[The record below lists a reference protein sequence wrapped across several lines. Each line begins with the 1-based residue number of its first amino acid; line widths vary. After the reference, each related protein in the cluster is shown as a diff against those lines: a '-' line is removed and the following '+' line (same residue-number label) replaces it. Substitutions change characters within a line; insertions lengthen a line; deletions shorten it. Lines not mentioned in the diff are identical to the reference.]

1 MFEPR
6 IQEQGEKDRLAWQAQ
21 QERSRMQNAA
31 QQTGGKRAAIEGGKE
46 TPTFKRRKGP
56 EGSQVE
62 VLTLEDSEE
71 ESENIVGVNISSK
84 KTASSNRGS
93 QSQAAAGQK
102 SRLNSLPSVSNSTQ
116 TQTPAA
122 LARLK
127 SLPITVVGE
136 VALSG
141 TDSEDDVQVNF

>member
-6 IQEQGEKDRLAWQAQ
+6 IQEQGEKDKVAWLAQQARMQAQ
-21 QERSRMQNAA
+21 K
-31 QQTGGKRAAIEGGKE
+31 TGGKRAAGEGVRE
-46 TPTFKRRKGP
+46 TPTAKRKKEV
-56 EGSQVE
+56 EGNQVE
-62 VLTLEDSEE
+62 VLMLEDSEE
-71 ESENIVGVNISSK
+71 EREDAVGVNSSE
-84 KTASSNRGS
+84 
-93 QSQAAAGQK
+93 QSQAGHQTI
-102 SRLNSLPSVSNSTQ
+102 LPLINSTQ

-141 TDSEDDVQVNF
+141 TDSDEDDIQVRILQQHGP

>member
-1 MFEPR
+1 M
-6 IQEQGEKDRLAWQAQ
+6 QAQ
-21 QERSRMQNAA
+21 K
-31 QQTGGKRAAIEGGKE
+31 TGSKRAAGEGRE
-46 TPTFKRRKGP
+46 TPTFKRRKGV

-71 ESENIVGVNISSK
+71 EREDAIGDNL
-84 KTASSNRGS
+84 S
-93 QSQAAAGQK
+93 QSKAGNQA
-102 SRLNSLPSVSNSTQ
+102 RLDSLPSINSTQ

-141 TDSEDDVQVNF
+141 TDSEDDVQVN

>member
-6 IQEQGEKDRLAWQAQ
+6 IQEQGEKDRLAWLAQQARMQAQ
-21 QERSRMQNAA
+21 K
-31 QQTGGKRAAIEGGKE
+31 TGGKRAAGEGVRE
-46 TPTFKRRKGP
+46 TPTAKRKKEG

-71 ESENIVGVNISSK
+71 EREDAVGVNS
-84 KTASSNRGS
+84 
-93 QSQAAAGQK
+93 SQAGHQTI
-102 SRLNSLPSVSNSTQ
+102 LPLINSTQ

-141 TDSEDDVQVNF
+141 TDSDEDDIQVNSRI

>member
-1 MFEPR
+1 M
-6 IQEQGEKDRLAWQAQ
+6 QQAQ
-21 QERSRMQNAA
+21 K
-31 QQTGGKRAAIEGGKE
+31 TGSKRAAGEVRE
-46 TPTFKRRKGP
+46 LPTVKRRKGA

-71 ESENIVGVNISSK
+71 EREDAVGVNS
-84 KTASSNRGS
+84 
-93 QSQAAAGQK
+93 SQAQT
-102 SRLNSLPSVSNSTQ
+102 RLNSLPSINSTQ

-141 TDSEDDVQVNF
+141 TDSEDDVQVNFTGI

>member
-1 MFEPR
+1 M
-6 IQEQGEKDRLAWQAQ
+6 QAQ
-21 QERSRMQNAA
+21 K
-31 QQTGGKRAAIEGGKE
+31 TGSKRAADEGRE
-46 TPTFKRRKGP
+46 TPTVKRRKGE

-71 ESENIVGVNISSK
+71 ESDSIPKRNLSTN
-84 KTASSNRGS
+84 
-93 QSQAAAGQK
+93 QSQAGHQT
-102 SRLNSLPSVSNSTQ
+102 RLNSLPFINSTQ

-141 TDSEDDVQVNF
+141 TDSEDDVQVNSREI

>member
-6 IQEQGEKDRLAWQAQ
+6 IQEQGEKDRLAWLAQ
-21 QERSRMQNAA
+21 QERSKMQQA
-31 QQTGGKRAAIEGGKE
+31 QKTAGKRTASDGREM
-46 TPTFKRRKGP
+46 PTVKRRKEA

-71 ESENIVGVNISSK
+71 EREDPVDANPSQAQAGH
-84 KTASSNRGS
+84 
-93 QSQAAAGQK
+93 QSQT
-102 SRLNSLPSVSNSTQ
+102 RLTSLPSISSTQ
-116 TQTPAA
+116 TETPV

-141 TDSEDDVQVNF
+141 TDSEEDDVQVNSTRI